1 MTILPLDLIRA
12 EFYLILLKL
21 HFLFSFKLIISILF
35 LWVPIRYNII
45 WFFYN
50 YTFSMYSRLTL
61 TILHSNSSCTDSS
74 WDTTWK
80 ISQKCFAF
88 FVPFLLLPNLS
99 IEISLTRKKLLFFS
113 YFNLLHIV
121 IFSTN
126 PGILSFSGKNKLIE
140 LKCQKKHLP
149 EGYSK
154 TYFNLMAFNKLA
166 KNCVRDYSFQQSHA
180 VFHKRAF
187 DSTSTLE

>member
-1 MTILPLDLIRA
+1 MENKP
-12 EFYLILLKL
+12 EMF
-21 HFLFSFKLIISILF
+21 
-35 LWVPIRYNII
+35 P
-45 WFFYN
+45 
-50 YTFSMYSRLTL
+50 
-61 TILHSNSSCTDSS
+61 
-74 WDTTWK
+74 
-80 ISQKCFAF
+80 F

-113 YFNLLHIV
+113 YFNLLHVV

-126 PGILSFSGKNKLIE
+126 PGILRFSGKNKLIE
-140 LKCQKKHLP
+140 LKYKKKNHLP

-166 KNCVRDYSFQQSHA
+166 NNCVRDYNFQQSHA